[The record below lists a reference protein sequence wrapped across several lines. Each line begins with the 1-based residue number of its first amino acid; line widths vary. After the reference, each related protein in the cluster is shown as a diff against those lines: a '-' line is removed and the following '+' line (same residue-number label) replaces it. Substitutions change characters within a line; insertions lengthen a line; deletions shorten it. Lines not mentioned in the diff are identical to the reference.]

1 MKIPDA
7 HQPREI
13 IDEFVSEID
22 DNKEIIVG
30 DLRTIFFRDDKNE
43 KKKRQ
48 VYKVPL
54 YCLKFRK
61 NNGRIASDVMAYER
75 LNGEIQEATDF
86 GQDVLRRFLF
96 EKDKEKGTELK
107 NTIEA
112 RGQDEPAVIT
122 SDGFLINGN
131 RRKMILEI
139 LSEKNPKYRTMEVVI
154 LPGKKNSEADEL
166 PPSNYEIEQIES
178 AYQFQTHGKSEYSNF
193 DKALSI
199 RRKLDNHMS
208 IAEQLS
214 YDGSFSNSSTA
225 EKNKKIKEIENN
237 FLNPL
242 KCVDK
247 YLERLGRPGQYNTI
261 ATAKGSKK
269 GQWQAFIDYYNYIDK
284 YISSDT
290 KWLELGIS
298 KQERG
303 VVEDISFKLIR
314 ARDIKGI
321 DKKSH
326 ELMRLIPKILKKT
339 DAKNELFELKSI
351 KISDKG
357 EVSKDAKDAEIKDLQ
372 WSQKNASEIIHHVR
386 KSYELYLDVKG
397 SETPI
402 ELLKAAFD
410 KLNHNNMIL
419 SSVKSNKINEAK
431 SWIEKI
437 KRKTQQLDDEISN
450 LD

>member
-1 MKIPDA
+1 MKIQNA

-13 IDEFVSEID
+13 IDEFVKEINE
-22 DNKEIIVG
+22 NKELISG
-30 DLRTIFFRDDKNE
+30 DLRTIFFRDDKSL

-48 VYKVPL
+48 VFKVPL
-54 YCLKFRK
+54 VYLKFRK
-61 NNGRIASDVMAYER
+61 NNGRIASDVIAYER
-75 LNGEIQEATDF
+75 LNGEIQEATDL
-86 GQDVLRRFLF
+86 GQDVLRGFLF
-96 EKDKEKGTELK
+96 DKDKEKGIELK

-131 RRKMILEI
+131 RRKMILEL
-139 LSEKNPKYRTMEVVI
+139 LSDKDPKYKTMEVVI
-154 LPGKKNSEADEL
+154 LPGKKIAITDEV

-199 RRKLDNHMS
+199 RRKLENQMS
-208 IAEQLS
+208 IQEQLS
-214 YDGSFSNSSTA
+214 YDGSFANLSVT

-284 YISSDT
+284 YINSDT
-290 KWLELGIS
+290 KWVELGIS

-303 VVEDISFKLIR
+303 IVEDISFKLIR

-326 ELMRLIPKILKKT
+326 ELMRLLPKMLKNPS
-339 DAKNELFELKSI
+339 AKEELFELKHI

-357 EVSKDAKDAEIKDLQ
+357 EVSMDAKEAEIKDLQ

-402 ELLKAAFD
+402 DLIKAAFD
-410 KLNHNNMIL
+410 KLNHNNMIIT
-419 SSVKSNKINEAK
+419 SIKSNKISEALN
-431 SWIEKI
+431 WIEKV
-437 KRKTQQLDDEISN
+437 KNKAKDLEREILN
-450 LD
+450 LN